1 MKGYI
6 VDIKEENVDLGFNV
20 NFKSRYIWLQAYSF
34 EKHV

>member
-20 NFKSRYIWLQAYSF
+20 KFERRYAAIVL
-34 EKHV
+34 KNK